1 MIKASFSREKFKGF
15 AFGIAFGM
23 YDVPVPHPYNRGTV
37 SQWSLH
43 LLVRLFCYDLNFVV
57 YKPAKILLTRKER
70 RANKM
75 K

>member
-15 AFGIAFGM
+15 AFGISFGV
-23 YDVPVPHPYNRGTV
+23 YDVPVDHPYKRGTV

-43 LLVRLFCYDLNFVV
+43 LLVRVVCYDLNVVV